1 MLRVQH
7 LPHFFGQIVLTMK
20 HQNGLMMRQKGRL
33 SRQVSGA
40 LVVTVPPPPPLP
52 PSDLPHTIPGKIE
65 YVFFIHIFKS
75 LDEPEPSLDIA
86 KSFDGYEPQS
96 ISISDF
102 YQPFAAMVI
111 RRPTSLDLL
120 LLLDLGPFT
129 PKISPQ
135 APKPPNP
142 PNQII

>member
-1 MLRVQH
+1 MNSIVVRIEKKNYVCWEVQH

-65 YVFFIHIFKS
+65 YVFFHTYFQRS
-75 LDEPEPSLDIA
+75 
-86 KSFDGYEPQS
+86 
-96 ISISDF
+96 
-102 YQPFAAMVI
+102 
-111 RRPTSLDLL
+111 
-120 LLLDLGPFT
+120 
-129 PKISPQ
+129 
-135 APKPPNP
+135 
-142 PNQII
+142 